1 MRLGLG
7 CEVGVVVGVMGW
19 RQLGWDVGVVV
30 GVMGRRH
37 RLVTGSR
44 SPRRTMC
51 CWYQMQHVVSLKV
64 AVHPALHKVLTDM
77 RDAWARPGMTC
88 ARVAACGRPGMSR
101 LQVWL
106 EVSFEP
112 SGRVTVIGLLA
123 ITLLMTCVWGIMKW
137 PVAPVSARA
146 YWGVWDGV

>member
-1 MRLGLG
+1 
-7 CEVGVVVGVMGW
+7 MGA
-19 RQLGWDVGVVV
+19 VV

-37 RLVTGSR
+37 RCVTGSR

-51 CWYQMQHVVSLKV
+51 CWYQMQHVALLKV
-64 AVHPALHKVLTDM
+64 AVHPASHKVLTDM
-77 RDAWARPGMTC
+77 RDEWERPGMMC

-106 EVSFEP
+106 EVSTEP
-112 SGRVTVIGLLA
+112 SGRVTVIGVLSSA
-123 ITLLMTCVWGIMKW
+123 LLMTCAWGRMKW

-146 YWGVWDGV
+146 YWGVEDGVLVL